1 MKYDVFISYSR
12 KDYVDE
18 QMNVIPGNA
27 VSKVKAALT
36 AAGITYWFDNEGMYS
51 GDNFTEKI
59 VSNIEISQIFVFL
72 SSENANKSRW
82 TCKEIASA
90 DEFGKYIIPVR
101 IDRTPYNKKVMF
113 RIADLSYIDYYQN
126 PEKGINDLI
135 ASIKAY
141 LAQIQEEANRK
152 KAEEEKK
159 REAERRKAEEEKRK
173 REEEEKLRQKQQQ
186 ELIESIKLSN
196 ATINNEES
204 KLQLDRENLLL
215 RVEKV
220 TDNVKRDAL
229 KQAINTGGAIHLKY
243 QKEQT
248 DLKKKIQEYEKVVEK
263 LQRQVD
269 EINTDSEEKEL
280 HTKQIQT
287 ELEEAQI
294 KIKELQKLI
303 EEKNDASQSQEEEH
317 KRIVDSLSKK
327 IEELQKELKE
337 KQESTNNGKY
347 TLKQVLKDYWIWLLF
362 LVMSLSIPLIY
373 FIDKS
378 ENLESDYYD
387 VKYNLYRTERE
398 LGVLN
403 KRTNELSEIVPF
415 IITDIEIEGETG
427 DSFIRHMTTWISPR
441 ITYYGL
447 KEGEYALEIKIYDNH
462 SKLSQDSGISEEG
475 YRYNDTIRIQKAHIS
490 NSIVLSRWEILER
503 GYWRVG
509 SSFRIEIWYEEKKL
523 AEKSF
528 RVYRSQD

>member
-18 QMNVIPGNA
+18 HMNVIPGNV
-27 VSKVKAALT
+27 VSKVKDALT
-36 AAGITYWFDNEGMYS
+36 GAGITYWFDDEGMYS

-72 SSENANKSRW
+72 STENSNKSRW

-215 RVEKV
+215 KVEKV

-248 DLKKKIQEYEKVVEK
+248 DLKKKIQEYEQLVEK

-269 EINTDSEEKEL
+269 EINADSEGKDL

-294 KIKELQKLI
+294 KIKKLQDLI
-303 EEKNDASQSQEEEH
+303 EGKNDASQSQEEEH
-317 KRIVDSLSKK
+317 KRVVDSLSKK

-347 TLKQVLKDYWIWLLF
+347 TLNQVLKDYWIWLLL
-362 LVMSLSIPLIY
+362 LVLSLVGPLFY
-373 FIDKS
+373 FIYKSNEMESSYEYARYFERHYRDILDKIS
-378 ENLESDYYD
+378 N
-387 VKYNLYRTERE
+387 NAP
-398 LGVLN
+398 
-403 KRTNELSEIVPF
+403 VPLV
-415 IITDIEIEGETG
+415 ITDIEIKNSGDNWGDIILSSET
-427 DSFIRHMTTWISPR
+427 TYLVPR
-441 ITYYGL
+441 IEYIGLTEGQFMLYAKYFDNEGNKYTAKDGHFPSNNINIEYSQLYERSRKELTGWGNDNLGHWSAGTY
-447 KEGEYALEIKIYDNH
+447 
-462 SKLSQDSGISEEG
+462 
-475 YRYNDTIRIQKAHIS
+475 
-490 NSIVLSRWEILER
+490 
-503 GYWRVG
+503 
-509 SSFRIEIWYEEKKL
+509 RIEIWYEEQKL
-523 AEKSF
+523 AEKTF
-528 RVYRSQD
+528 LVN

>member
-27 VSKVKAALT
+27 VSKVKDALT

-126 PEKGINDLI
+126 PEKGINDLV

-229 KQAINTGGAIHLKY
+229 KQAINTGGAIHLKF

-269 EINTDSEEKEL
+269 EINTDSEGKEL

-294 KIKELQKLI
+294 KIKELQNLI
-303 EEKNDASQSQEEEH
+303 EQKNDASQSQEEEH
-317 KRIVDSLSKK
+317 KRVVDSLSKK

-347 TLKQVLKDYWIWLLF
+347 TLKQVLKDYWIWLFF
-362 LVMSLSIPLIY
+362 LVLSLVGPLFY

-378 ENLESDYYD
+378 NEMENN
-387 VKYNLYRTERE
+387 YNDALY
-398 LGVLN
+398 
-403 KRTNELSEIVPF
+403 SEWNYKEILDSVSNNIPIV
-415 IITDIEIEGETG
+415 ITDIEIKNSGENWG
-427 DSFIRHMTTWISPR
+427 DTIYSSKTTYFMPR
-441 ITYYGL
+441 IEYIGL
-447 KEGEYALEIKIYDNH
+447 KEGNFKLDVKYFDNEGN
-462 SKLSQDSGISEEG
+462 KLSSKEG
-475 YRYNDTIRIQKAHIS
+475 HFLPDIINLEYYQLYYKRDKEL
-490 NSIVLSRWEILER
+490 IVWGRKNP
-503 GYWRVG
+503 GYWPAG
-509 SSFRIEIWYEEKKL
+509 TYRIEIWYEEHKL
-523 AEKSF
+523 AEKTF
-528 RVYRSQD
+528 QVY